1 MEEPKSY
8 SIEKLNESNYRSWS
22 QIIESHL
29 DDQDL
34 WGVVTGKET
43 TPTPPSA
50 ATTEVQPSSSLT
62 QQSPSVTTPRDYE
75 TQLEL
80 WSKKVKRARKII
92 ISTISPSIMVYVEG
106 RKDPAEMWKILEERY
121 KPKTRV
127 TLRQL
132 QRQFNTIKLSDD
144 DGDMEKHLQ
153 KVEGLKRQIEEQ
165 GEEISDSSYISI
177 LLNCA
182 PSRYDIQIS
191 ILEAQD
197 EITPAIIINRLLEEY
212 RKYLVT
218 RQDKT
223 ITALISNGGR
233 GKKGSSYK
241 RNSKFEGKC
250 NHCNKRGHKEDQ
262 CWIKHP
268 DLKPEKG
275 RDGKE
280 HPKFSMMATM
290 RSKGKSDSSIWYTDS
305 GASDHFSPYKELFQ
319 TFHIFK
325 EPAEIETA
333 EGTATGTAKGT
344 IRITVI
350 GGDNKETEL
359 ELSNVIYAPNM
370 SSNLFS
376 LMAAYDHGYETRI
389 TPGHGLRILYNDV
402 LVAQTTREQG
412 GLFRLN
418 TTPSSLA
425 LIARVPGSIPD
436 LDVNIWHRRLAHL
449 SEDNVRKLAAMVK
462 GMSIRYRT
470 AVGVCDAC
478 MEGKQHR
485 QPSHQPATR
494 AVQPLELIH
503 SDLCGPIDPTSFGG
517 AMYFILFIDDGTR
530 YTYIYLLK
538 RKTSNS
544 VLERFQEYK
553 AEVEKQL
560 GRNIKRLRTD
570 GGGEYE
576 NWMGNYLKGS
586 GIIHETTAP
595 YSPDQNGVA
604 ERANRTILERVKSI
618 ISEGKLDKQLWMELA
633 QTVVYLKNRSPTTAV
648 STTPYEAWHGVKPDL
663 SHLRI
668 LGSTVYIHIPKEKR
682 IKLDTHSHKGILVGY
697 GGTNQYRVWDL
708 TREDVVVSRDVRFK
722 EGISVMDGAVTSP
735 ISEEPRIVHDSITV
749 LPAPQN
755 NGQLPTPPATEHQ
768 DSEPGSDPESSIS
781 SGGNNE
787 PTSVDPRLLLQQT
800 EPERRSSSR
809 SNKGTFIS
817 PRFIEEGFPKR
828 SPTARIARS
837 INTDDE
843 DEPVSIQEAISHPT
857 RGKQWEIAI
866 NDEYNSLIKNKTW
879 ELVSRPP
886 NRRVV
891 SCKWALKHKRDEMGR
906 IIRLKARLVARGF
919 SQIYGIDYLDTYAPV
934 VKLASIRILLAIAAV
949 FGLEIHQMDVVT
961 AFLAGD
967 LEQEIYMEQPE
978 GYEMGGQDIV
988 CRLIKSLYGLKQAPR
1003 VWNQRIRRYL
1013 KSVGFNQTYSDPCV
1027 YVNRDTGVL
1036 IAMWVDDLIIFGKD
1050 MTSIQDLKAVLN
1062 KEYEMKDLGELKY
1075 FLGIQVHRSKEQ
1087 KLIHISQSG
1096 YIGTLLERYNM
1107 QDSNPARVPL
1117 SQGTKLTKAAISD
1130 TLTNSSEYQSIVGSQ
1145 MYAMLATR
1153 PDLAHSIQ
1161 QISQHSQKPTVSHLK
1176 AASQGLRYLNGTRE
1190 TGIIYH
1196 GKQGLKL
1203 EAWSD
1208 ASWGAE
1214 EGRESVSGF
1223 VFTLAGGAVSWSSKK
1238 QSSVAL
1244 SSTESEY
1251 MALLHAVKEQIWIKR
1266 LLNEIGYNIDS
1277 QITIYTDSQSAIA
1290 LAQNPEHHARTKHID
1305 IQYHFVRNCVDDGTL
1320 ELKYTPTED
1329 MVADG
1334 LTKTLA
1340 PERHWKLIR
1349 MMGIKEWVGK
1359 GVEMDANREQE
1370 ITRMR
1375 SGSDERASSQ
1385 GSQGAKEA
1393 KDLALGKAKKPRD

>member
-34 WGVVTGKET
+34 WDVVTGKET
-43 TPTPPSA
+43 KPVQPPPS
-50 ATTEVQPSSSLT
+50 TTIEVQPSSSQT
-62 QQSPSVTTPRDYE
+62 QQFSTATTSGDHE
-75 TQLEL
+75 AQLEL

-165 GEEISDSSYISI
+165 GEEISESSYISV

-197 EITPAIIINRLLEEY
+197 EITPVIIINRLLEEY

-218 RQDKT
+218 KQDKT
-223 ITALISNGGR
+223 RTALLTNGGK
-233 GKKGSSYK
+233 GKKGSSHK
-241 RNSKFEGKC
+241 SNGKFEGKC

-268 DLKPEKG
+268 DLKPERG
-275 RDGKE
+275 RDAKE
-280 HPKFSMMATM
+280 RPKFSMMATT
-290 RSKGKSDSSIWYTDS
+290 RSKGKTDPSIWYTDS
-305 GASDHFSPYKELFQ
+305 GASDHFSPYREHFE
-319 TFHIFK
+319 TFHVLK
-325 EPAEIETA
+325 EPTEIDTA
-333 EGTATGTAKGT
+333 EGTAIGTAKGT
-344 IRITVI
+344 VRIRVI
-350 GGDNKETEL
+350 GGDNKETDL
-359 ELSNVIYAPNM
+359 ELNNVIYAPNM

-376 LMAAYDHGYETRI
+376 LMAAYDLGYETRI
-389 TPGHGLRILYNDV
+389 TPGHGLRIFYNGA

-418 TTPSSLA
+418 TIPSSQA
-425 LIARVPGSIPD
+425 FAARTSGFSPN
-436 LDVNIWHRRLAHL
+436 LTANIWHRRLAHL
-449 SEDNVRKLAAMVK
+449 SEDNVRKLASMVE
-462 GMSIRYRT
+462 GMSIQYGT
-470 AVGVCDAC
+470 TVGVCDAC

-485 QPSHQPATR
+485 QQSHKPATR
-494 AVQPLELIH
+494 ATQPLELIH

-517 AMYFILFIDDGTR
+517 AMYFILFIDDCTR
-530 YTYIYLLK
+530 YTYIYPLK
-538 RKTSNS
+538 RKTSSS
-544 VLERFQEYK
+544 VLEKFQEYK

-560 GRNIKRLRTD
+560 DRNIKRLRTD

-576 NWMGNYLKGS
+576 NWMGNYLKET

-604 ERANRTILERVKSI
+604 ERANRTILERVKSV

-648 STTPYEAWHGVKPDL
+648 YTTPYEAWHGIKPDL

-668 LGSTVYIHIPKEKR
+668 LGSTAYIHIPKEKR
-682 IKLDTHSHKGILVGY
+682 IKLDTHSHRGILVGY

-708 TREDVVVSRDVRFK
+708 TRDDVVVSRDVRFH
-722 EGISVMDGAVTSP
+722 EGISPMDGAVTSP
-735 ISEEPRIVHDSITV
+735 MPEEPRIIQDSITV
-749 LPAPQN
+749 LPAPQDN
-755 NGQLPTPPATEHQ
+755 QQLPTPPATEHQ
-768 DSEPGSDPESSIS
+768 DSEPDSDPESSIS
-781 SGGNNE
+781 DEENQEST
-787 PTSVDPRLLLQQT
+787 PVDPSLLIPET
-800 EPERRSSSR
+800 EPVRRSSSR

-817 PRFIEEGFPKR
+817 PRFIEEGFSTRP
-828 SPTARIARS
+828 PTARIARS
-837 INTDDE
+837 VNIDDE
-843 DEPVSIQEAISHPT
+843 DEPTSIQEAIRHPT
-857 RGKQWEIAI
+857 RGKQWEKAI
-866 NDEYNSLIKNKTW
+866 LDEYNSLIKNRTW
-879 ELVSRPP
+879 ELVPRPP
-886 NRRVV
+886 NRRII
-891 SCKWALKHKRDEMGR
+891 SCKWALKHKRDERGR
-906 IIRLKARLVARGF
+906 IVRLKARLVARGF
-919 SQIYGIDYLDTYAPV
+919 SQIYGTDYLDTYAPV

-949 FGLEIHQMDVVT
+949 YGLEIHQMDVVT

-967 LEQEIYMEQPE
+967 LEEEIYMEQPE
-978 GYEMGGQDIV
+978 GYEMDGEDLV
-988 CRLIKSLYGLKQAPR
+988 CKLLKSLYGLKQASR
-1003 VWNQRIRRYL
+1003 VWNRKIRRFL
-1013 KSVGFNQTYSDPCV
+1013 KSIGFAQTYSDPCV
-1027 YVNRDTGVL
+1027 YVNKDTGVI

-1050 MTSIQDLKAVLN
+1050 MASIQDLKMVLN

-1075 FLGIQVHRSKEQ
+1075 FLGIQVHCSKEQ
-1087 KLIHISQSG
+1087 KLIHIGQSG
-1096 YIGTLLERYNM
+1096 YIGTLLERYDM
-1107 QDSNPARVPL
+1107 QDSNPTRIPL
-1117 SQGTKLTKAAISD
+1117 SQGAKLTKAVISD
-1130 TLTNSSEYQSIVGSQ
+1130 TLTDSSEYQSIVGSQ

-1161 QISQHSQKPTVSHLK
+1161 QISQHNQKPTISHLK
-1176 AASQGLRYLNGTRE
+1176 AARQGLRYLNGTRE
-1190 TGIIYH
+1190 TGITYH
-1196 GKQGLKL
+1196 GDQGLKL

-1251 MALLHAVKEQIWIKR
+1251 MALLHALKEQIWIKR
-1266 LLNEIGYNIDS
+1266 LLSEMGYNIDN
-1277 QITIYTDSQSAIA
+1277 QNVLYTDSQSAIA

-1305 IQYHFVRNCVDDGTL
+1305 IQYHFVRNCVEDGSLKL
-1320 ELKYTPTED
+1320 EYCSTEN

-1334 LTKTLA
+1334 LTKALA

-1349 MMGIKEWVGK
+1349 MMGMEEWNGK
-1359 GVEMDANREQE
+1359 GVEMDGNLKQE

-1375 SGSDERASSQ
+1375 SGSDAGTSSQ
-1385 GSQGAKEA
+1385 VINAT
-1393 KDLALGKAKKPRD
+1393 